1 MQPVTVSLITV
12 PFLLSSFCANT
23 LFHTEEGG
31 FCSKEEGAVETGVDV
46 KTALA
51 IELWLEVKEKWN
63 GKSRD
68 LFSYRIF
75 NLTKELDDSCLPLP
89 IADLLK
95 DLLEPDIDNLPMQ
108 EGLIEPPDILA

>member
-1 MQPVTVSLITV
+1 M
-12 PFLLSSFCANT
+12 
-23 LFHTEEGG
+23 
-31 FCSKEEGAVETGVDV
+31 

-63 GKSRD
+63 GKPRD
-68 LFSYRIF
+68 LFSYKIL

-95 DLLEPDIDNLPMQ
+95 DLLVETPDLLPMQ
-108 EGLIEPPDILA
+108 EGLIEPPNVL